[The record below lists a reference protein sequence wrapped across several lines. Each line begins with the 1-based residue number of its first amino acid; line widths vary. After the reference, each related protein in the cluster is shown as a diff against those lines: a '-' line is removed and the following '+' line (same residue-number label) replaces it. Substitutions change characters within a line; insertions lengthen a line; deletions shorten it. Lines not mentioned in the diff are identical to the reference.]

1 MAQMAQVALQGRKVT
16 VNRLKLIDTLKENKE
31 KHIQK
36 FKDAISGYIETATE
50 MVKEKFDVE
59 ILSAKGRLESTL
71 KSISEF
77 NPDDPSGTPCVWQVV
92 RPVVANIPVPFNHS
106 GMYQTAISM
115 MEWDVREDVE
125 LTYSEFQCFVL
136 DEWEWKSEFE
146 MVTSSYVGKAK
157 NFANL

>member
-1 MAQMAQVALQGRKVT
+1 MAQIAQAALQGRKVT
-16 VNRLKLIDTLKENKE
+16 VNRLKLIEVLKENKE

-36 FKDAISGYIETATE
+36 FNDAISGYVETATE
-50 MVKEKFDVE
+50 VVKEKFDAE
-59 ILSAKGRLESTL
+59 MLSAKKHLESTL

-77 NPDDPSGTPCVWQVV
+77 DPKNPSNTPCAWQVV
-92 RPVVANIPVPFNHS
+92 RSAVANVPVPFNHS

-146 MVTSSYVGKAK
+146 MVTSSYAGKAK
-157 NFANL
+157 NFAGL